1 MNKIGID
8 LGGTKI
14 EGIVLDENHNTI
26 DRKRIPTNRE
36 DGYEA
41 IINRITGLGH
51 QLLEESTGV
60 EQIGIC
66 TPGAVDP
73 SKGVMKN
80 SNTICL
86 IGKPLQK
93 DLEREYDLSVA
104 MENDANCFA
113 LAEAIFGAAKGYGV
127 VFGVIMGTGV
137 GGGIIGASTAFFLSK
152 EGRKVR
158 VF

>member
-51 QLLEESTGV
+51 QLLE
-60 EQIGIC
+60 
-66 TPGAVDP
+66 
-73 SKGVMKN
+73 K
-80 SNTICL
+80 
-86 IGKPLQK
+86 
-93 DLEREYDLSVA
+93 
-104 MENDANCFA
+104 
-113 LAEAIFGAAKGYGV
+113 
-127 VFGVIMGTGV
+127 
-137 GGGIIGASTAFFLSK
+137 STALN
-152 EGRKVR
+152 RL
-158 VF
+158 VFVLQVL